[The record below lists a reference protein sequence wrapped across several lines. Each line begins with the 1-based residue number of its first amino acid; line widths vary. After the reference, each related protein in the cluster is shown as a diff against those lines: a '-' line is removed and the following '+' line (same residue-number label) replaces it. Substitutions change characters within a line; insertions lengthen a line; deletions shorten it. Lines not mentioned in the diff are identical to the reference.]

1 MKAISKL
8 KGMKPPLRY
17 VADPSPLVNEFANFC
32 HQWDLHRAMRA
43 MDAMERHGV
52 FADAITYSEL
62 IKCCSARGAVQE
74 GKRVHEHI
82 FCKGY
87 EPKMFVVNTLLNMFV
102 KFNLLEEAE
111 DLFDEMPERN
121 VVSWTTMISAYS
133 NKLNDKAL
141 KCLILMLEKLHC
153 GIIKTGLESDVFVR
167 SALIDVYSKWS
178 DLDNALGVFDEMPT
192 RDLVVWNSIIGG
204 FAQNSDGNEALNL
217 FKRMKRAGF
226 LADQATLTSVLRACT
241 GLALLELGRQL
252 GGCKLCVFS
261 YGRERCDILEHN
273 GCSHAGLVEKGWYY
287 FRSMKKLFGVD
298 PGREHYGCL
307 IDLLGRAGRLDEA
320 VKLIHEME
328 CEPDS
333 VTWRTL
339 LGACRVHRNVDLAI
353 YAAKKIIE
361 LEPEDAGTYILLSNI
376 YANTQRWEDVA
387 EVRKTMTN
395 RESGKPQDLE
405 GEQKEDSLRYHSEKL
420 AIMFGLMNLSREKT
434 VRIRKNLRICGD
446 CHVFAK
452 VVSRMEHRSIVIRDP
467 HPVPSFSRWSL
478 LLWGLLV
485 AEDAEHELAKG
496 NSFVDGY
503 DHPLAE
509 LILDLILGH

>member
-1 MKAISKL
+1 MVAGLAQNGYSRQALELFESMKES
-8 KGMKPPLRY
+8 GSRPNY
-17 VADPSPLVNEFANFC
+17 
-32 HQWDLHRAMRA
+32 
-43 MDAMERHGV
+43 
-52 FADAITYSEL
+52 IT
-62 IKCCSARGAVQE
+62 V
-74 GKRVHEHI
+74 
-82 FCKGY
+82 
-87 EPKMFVVNTLLNMFV
+87 
-102 KFNLLEEAE
+102 
-111 DLFDEMPERN
+111 
-121 VVSWTTMISAYS
+121 
-133 NKLNDKAL
+133 
-141 KCLILMLEKLHC
+141 
-153 GIIKTGLESDVFVR
+153 
-167 SALIDVYSKWS
+167 
-178 DLDNALGVFDEMPT
+178 LGV
-192 RDLVVWNSIIGG
+192 L
-204 FAQNSDGNEALNL
+204 FA
-217 FKRMKRAGF
+217 
-226 LADQATLTSVLRACT
+226 
-241 GLALLELGRQL
+241 
-252 GGCKLCVFS
+252 
-261 YGRERCDILEHN
+261 
-273 GCSHAGLVEKGWYY
+273 CSHAGLVEKGWYY

-395 RESGKPQDLE
+395 RGIRKTPGCSWIEVDKQIHVFILGDTSHPKIEEIVQRLNDLIERVMGVGYVPDTNFVLQDLE

-467 HPVPSFSRWSL
+467 IRYHHFQ
-478 LLWGLLV
+478 
-485 AEDAEHELAKG
+485 
-496 NSFVDGY
+496 DGVCSCGDY
-503 DHPLAE
+503 W
-509 LILDLILGH
+509 